1 MTMTSSSSNIPNLKE
16 ITEGLRAR
24 FEAKTTARDHALQK
38 SRALTRLSA
47 HTIRAIHRQEFIEAQ
62 QNLAEMRDVVRELKT
77 FLEAYPELYFAGY
90 TQDAIKEYVEAH
102 ITYALVLGE
111 AFPLPEALG
120 AEDAAYTKGM
130 AEAATELRRRALD
143 ILRKG
148 YSGDAEQLLEAMD
161 EIYTELVTFD
171 YPDAVTYGLRRQT
184 DVVRSV
190 LERTRGDITMS
201 MRQHHLAQA
210 MEALMQQMHLESGS
224 ADEIAALLGITE
236 EDDAE

>member
-1 MTMTSSSSNIPNLKE
+1 MTSSTSNTIPNLKE
-16 ITEGLRAR
+16 ITDGLRSRFDAR
-24 FEAKTTARDHALQK
+24 TQARDHALKQ
-38 SRALTRLSA
+38 SRALTSLSA
-47 HTIRAIHRQEFIEAQ
+47 HTIRAIHREEFEDVE
-62 QNLAEMRDVVRELKT
+62 QNLAEMRQVVAVLKE
-77 FLEAYPELYFAGY
+77 FLADYPDLYFAGY

-102 ITYALVLGE
+102 ITYALVQG
-111 AFPLPEALG
+111 APFPTPEALG

-148 YSGDAEQLLEAMD
+148 YSQDAEALLEAMD

-184 DVVRSV
+184 DVVRGV
-190 LERTRGDITMS
+190 LERTRGDLTIS

-210 MEALMQQMHLESGS
+210 MEALMEQLHLQ
-224 ADEIAALLGITE
+224 
-236 EDDAE
+236 DDNTQE

>member
-1 MTMTSSSSNIPNLKE
+1 MTSSTSNTIPNLKE
-16 ITEGLRAR
+16 ITDGLRSRFDAR
-24 FEAKTTARDHALQK
+24 TQARDHALQQ
-38 SRALTRLSA
+38 SRALTSLSA
-47 HTIRAIHRQEFIEAQ
+47 HTIRAIHREEFEDVE
-62 QNLAEMRDVVRELKT
+62 QNLAEMRQVVSVLKE
-77 FLEAYPELYFAGY
+77 FLADYPDLYFAGY

-102 ITYALVLGE
+102 ITYALVQG
-111 AFPLPEALG
+111 APFPTPEALG

-148 YSGDAEQLLEAMD
+148 YSQDAEALLEAMD

-184 DVVRSV
+184 DVVRGV
-190 LERTRGDITMS
+190 LERTRGDLTIS

-210 MEALMQQMHLESGS
+210 MEALMEQLHLQ
-224 ADEIAALLGITE
+224 
-236 EDDAE
+236 DDSTQA

>member
-1 MTMTSSSSNIPNLKE
+1 MPNLKE
-16 ITEGLRAR
+16 ITDGLRSRFDAR
-24 FEAKTTARDHALQK
+24 TQARDHALQQ
-38 SRALTRLSA
+38 SRALTSLSA
-47 HTIRAIHRQEFIEAQ
+47 HTIRAIHREEFEDVE
-62 QNLAEMRDVVRELKT
+62 QNLAEMRQVVSVLKE
-77 FLEAYPELYFAGY
+77 FLADYPDLYFAGY

-102 ITYALVLGE
+102 ITYALVQG
-111 AFPLPEALG
+111 APFPTPEALG

-148 YSGDAEQLLEAMD
+148 YSQDAEALLEAMD

-184 DVVRSV
+184 DVVRGV
-190 LERTRGDITMS
+190 LERTRGDLTIS

-210 MEALMQQMHLESGS
+210 MEALMEQLHLQ
-224 ADEIAALLGITE
+224 
-236 EDDAE
+236 DDSTQA

>member
-1 MTMTSSSSNIPNLKE
+1 MTSSTSNTIPNLKE
-16 ITEGLRAR
+16 ITDGLRSRFDAR
-24 FEAKTTARDHALQK
+24 TQARDHALQQ
-38 SRALTRLSA
+38 SRALTSLSA
-47 HTIRAIHRQEFIEAQ
+47 HTIRAIHREEFEDVEH
-62 QNLAEMRDVVRELKT
+62 NLAEMRQVVTVLKE
-77 FLEAYPELYFAGY
+77 FLADYPDLYFAGY

-102 ITYALVLGE
+102 ITYALVQG
-111 AFPLPEALG
+111 APFPTPEALG

-148 YSGDAEQLLEAMD
+148 YSQDAEALLEAMD

-184 DVVRSV
+184 DVVRGV
-190 LERTRGDITMS
+190 LERTRGDLTIS

-210 MEALMQQMHLESGS
+210 MEALMEQLHLQ
-224 ADEIAALLGITE
+224 
-236 EDDAE
+236 DDSTQE

>member
-1 MTMTSSSSNIPNLKE
+1 MTSSTSNTIPNLKE
-16 ITEGLRAR
+16 ITDGLRSRFDAR
-24 FEAKTTARDHALQK
+24 TQARDHALQQ
-38 SRALTRLSA
+38 SRALTSLSA
-47 HTIRAIHRQEFIEAQ
+47 HTIRAIHREEFEDVE
-62 QNLAEMRDVVRELKT
+62 QNLAEMRQVVTALKE
-77 FLEAYPELYFAGY
+77 FLSEYPDLYFAGY

-102 ITYALVLGE
+102 ITYALVQG
-111 AFPLPEALG
+111 APFPTPEALG

-148 YSGDAEQLLEAMD
+148 YSQDAEALLEAMD

-184 DVVRSV
+184 DVVRGV
-190 LERTRGDITMS
+190 LERTRGDLTIS

-210 MEALMQQMHLESGS
+210 MEALMEQLHLQ
-224 ADEIAALLGITE
+224 
-236 EDDAE
+236 DDSTQE

>member
-1 MTMTSSSSNIPNLKE
+1 MTSSTSNTIPNLKE
-16 ITEGLRAR
+16 ITDGLRSRFDAR
-24 FEAKTTARDHALQK
+24 TQSRDHALQQ
-38 SRALTRLSA
+38 SRALTSLSA
-47 HTIRAIHRQEFIEAQ
+47 HTIRAIHREEFEDVE
-62 QNLAEMRDVVRELKT
+62 QNLAEMRQVVTALKE
-77 FLEAYPELYFAGY
+77 FLSEYPDLYFAGY

-102 ITYALVLGE
+102 ITYALVQG
-111 AFPLPEALG
+111 APFPTPEALG

-148 YSGDAEQLLEAMD
+148 YSQDAEALLEAMD

-184 DVVRSV
+184 DVVRGV
-190 LERTRGDITMS
+190 LERTRGDLTIS

-210 MEALMQQMHLESGS
+210 MEALMTQLHLQ
-224 ADEIAALLGITE
+224 
-236 EDDAE
+236 DDSTQE